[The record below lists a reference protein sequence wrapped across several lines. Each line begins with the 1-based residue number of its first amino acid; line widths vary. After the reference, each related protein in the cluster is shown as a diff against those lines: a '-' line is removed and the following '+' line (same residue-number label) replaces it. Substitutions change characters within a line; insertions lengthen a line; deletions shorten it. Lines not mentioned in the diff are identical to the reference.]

1 MMDSS
6 GGSKIA
12 KAGFN
17 NEKDIAN
24 KFINWKN
31 DDEAKLWLKIMGYD
45 LNEIEYVHAEVLH
58 GYKTD
63 VQVQVTIK
71 LKQVIEAQ
79 NLQIKLV
86 SNDKGFNQIDKRW
99 IKNYKEMWNIP
110 ENVVRLLQ
118 YFTGEL
124 TPYRNDTK
132 ESRRMFM
139 NEFTDEEQ
147 SELIKFFE
155 ENKALII
162 LDIVKGRGILAA
174 EWILVAKRTE
184 NNSIWTLKPINV
196 AINHYSEGNVKIT
209 NRGSMKIG
217 KITMQRKGGD
227 AGRDTATMLQFKV
240 DPTELFNVN

>member
-1 MMDSS
+1 MDSS

-12 KAGFN
+12 RDGFN

-31 DDEAKLWLKIMGYD
+31 DDEARLWLKTMGYD
-45 LNEIEYVHAEVLH
+45 LNEIEYVYAEVLH

-71 LKQVIEAQ
+71 LKKIVEAQ

-99 IKNYKEMWNIP
+99 IKNYKEMWNISD
-110 ENVVRLLQ
+110 NIVKLLQ
-118 YFTGEL
+118 YFTGEIP
-124 TPYRNDTK
+124 PYRKGTK
-132 ESRRMFM
+132 DSRRMFM
-139 NEFTDEEQ
+139 NEFTEEEQ
-147 SELIKFFE
+147 CELVKFFE
-155 ENKALII
+155 DNKALII

-174 EWILVAKRTE
+174 EWILVVKKTDNESAW
-184 NNSIWTLKPINV
+184 ILKPINV
-196 AINHYSEGNVKIT
+196 AINHYSDGKVEIT
-209 NRGSMKIG
+209 NRGSLKIG
-217 KITMQRKGGD
+217 RITMQRKGGD
-227 AGRDTATMLQFKV
+227 AGRDTAKMLQFKV

>member
-12 KAGFN
+12 KDGFE
-17 NEKDIAN
+17 NEKDIAD

-31 DDEAKLWLKIMGYD
+31 DNEAKSWLKTMGYD
-45 LNEIEYVHAEVLH
+45 LNDIEYVYAEVLH

-71 LKQVIEAQ
+71 LKKVVEAQ

-99 IKNYKEMWNIP
+99 INNYKEMWDIP
-110 ENVVRLLQ
+110 ENIVQLLR

-124 TPYRNDTK
+124 PPYRKNTK
-132 ESRRMFM
+132 DSRRMFM
-139 NEFTDEEQ
+139 NELTDEEQ
-147 SELIKFFE
+147 NELVKFFE
-155 ENKALII
+155 DNKALII

-174 EWILVAKRTE
+174 EWILVVKKTDNESAW
-184 NNSIWTLKPINV
+184 ILKPINV
-196 AINHYSEGNVKIT
+196 AINHYSDGKVKIT
-209 NRGSMKIG
+209 NRGSLKIG
-217 KITMQRKGGD
+217 RITMQRKGGD
-227 AGRDTATMLQFKV
+227 AGRDSAKMLQFKV
-240 DPTELFNVN
+240 DPTELFNIN

>member
-1 MMDSS
+1 MDSS

-12 KAGFN
+12 KDGFN
-17 NEKDIAN
+17 NEKDIAD

-31 DDEAKLWLKIMGYD
+31 DDEAKSWLKTMGYN
-45 LNEIEYVHAEVLH
+45 LKEIEYVYAEVLH

-71 LKQVIEAQ
+71 LKRVVEAQ

-110 ENVVRLLQ
+110 DNIVKLLQ

-124 TPYRNDTK
+124 PPYRKNTK
-132 ESRRMFM
+132 DSRRMFM
-139 NEFTDEEQ
+139 NEFSVEERR
-147 SELIKFFE
+147 ELINFFE

-174 EWILVAKRTE
+174 EWILVVKKTVNE
-184 NNSIWTLKPINV
+184 SLWVLKPINV
-196 AINHYSEGNVKIT
+196 AINHYSEGKVEIT

-217 KITMQRKGGD
+217 RITMQRKGGD
-227 AGRDTATMLQFKV
+227 AGRDTAKMLQFKV